1 MAERIGVL
9 GAGSFG
15 TALSK
20 LLAENGHNV
29 IVWSIEPDVVAGIN
43 RDHRNPTYL
52 TQVQLPKGLVAT
64 GDIAEALAGAAV
76 VVSVVP
82 SHVTRE
88 TLDRARPHLPESAIV
103 VNATKGIEQGS
114 LKTMAEV
121 FEELLP
127 APQRDRLA
135 HVSGPTFALEL
146 ARRQPTAVTVAARDE
161 TTAQTVQR
169 LISTDYFRAYT
180 TTDVLGVE
188 LGGSLKNVIAIAA
201 GCSDGL
207 GFGNNSRA
215 ALITRGLYE
224 ISKLIVKMGANLLT
238 MAGLA
243 GVGDLVLTCSSSL
256 SRNRTVGFE
265 LAQGRKLSTVLK
277 SLGQVAEGVLT
288 AKAAHEL
295 AGREQVDM
303 PISEAVHQMLFEDKD
318 PKDAVYE
325 LMGRSLKSES
335 GDLTRSL
342 GHHT

>member
-29 IVWSIEPDVVAGIN
+29 VVWSIEPDVVEGIN

-64 GDIAEALAGAAV
+64 GDIAAALAEAAV

-88 TLDRARPHLPESAIV
+88 TIDRARPHLPAQAIV
-103 VNATKGIEQGS
+103 VNATKGIEQGT

-127 APQRDRLA
+127 AGQHSRIA
-135 HVSGPTFALEL
+135 HLSGPTFALEL
-146 ARRQPTAVTVAARDE
+146 ARRQPSAVTVAARDE
-161 TTAQTVQR
+161 ATAQTVQR

-188 LGGSLKNVIAIAA
+188 LGGSVKNVIAIAA
-201 GCSDGL
+201 GCADGL
-207 GFGNNSRA
+207 GFGNNTRA

-224 ISKLIVKMGANLLT
+224 ISKLALKLGANPLT

-243 GVGDLVLTCSSSL
+243 GVGDLVLTCSSTL
-256 SRNRTVGFE
+256 SRNHTVGFE
-265 LAQGRKLSTVLK
+265 LAQGRKLKTVLK
-277 SLGQVAEGVLT
+277 NLGQVAEGVLT
-288 AKAAHEL
+288 AKAVHEL
-295 AGREQVDM
+295 AMREQVVM
-303 PISEAVHQMLFEDKD
+303 PISQSVYQMLFEDKD
-318 PKDAVYE
+318 PKDAVWE

-335 GDLTRSL
+335 GDLTGSPGTRS
-342 GHHT
+342 

>member
-29 IVWSIEPDVVAGIN
+29 VVWSIEPDVVEGIN

-64 GDIAEALAGAAV
+64 GDIAAALDGAAV

-88 TLDRARPHLPESAIV
+88 TIDRARPHLPAQAIV

-127 APQRDRLA
+127 ADQHSRLA
-135 HVSGPTFALEL
+135 HLSGPTFALEL
-146 ARRQPTAVTVAARDE
+146 ARRQPSAVTVAARDE
-161 TTAQTVQR
+161 ATAQTVQR

-188 LGGSLKNVIAIAA
+188 LGGSVKNVIAIAA
-201 GCSDGL
+201 GCADGL
-207 GFGNNSRA
+207 GFGNNTRA

-224 ISKLIVKMGANLLT
+224 ISKLAMKLGANPLT

-265 LAQGRKLSTVLK
+265 LAQGRQLKLVLK

-288 AKAAHEL
+288 AKAVHEL
-295 AGREQVDM
+295 AVREQVEM
-303 PISEAVHQMLFEDKD
+303 PISQAVYQMLFEDKD

-325 LMGRSLKSES
+325 LMGRSLKSEV
-335 GDLTRSL
+335 GDLSQSVGTR
-342 GHHT
+342 G